1 MIYITVE
8 YQKIINLLD
17 DTTNQTSEFIAKN
30 SVEIS
35 DKSRGTQSNNESS
48 QIEFKASMIRSNLC
62 NYSDVYIHVKGT
74 IEV

>member
-1 MIYITVE
+1 MENYWWSKINIIMIYITVE

-35 DKSRGTQSNNESS
+35 DKSRGT
-48 QIEFKASMIRSNLC
+48 
-62 NYSDVYIHVKGT
+62 
-74 IEV
+74 

>member
-8 YQKIINLLD
+8 YQKIINLLE

-35 DKSRGTQSNNESS
+35 DKSRGT
-48 QIEFKASMIRSNLC
+48 
-62 NYSDVYIHVKGT
+62 
-74 IEV
+74 